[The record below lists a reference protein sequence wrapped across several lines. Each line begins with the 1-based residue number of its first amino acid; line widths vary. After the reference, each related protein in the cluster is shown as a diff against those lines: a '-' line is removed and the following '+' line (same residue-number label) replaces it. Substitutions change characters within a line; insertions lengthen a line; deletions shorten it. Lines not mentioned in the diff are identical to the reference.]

1 MFSYDPTGV
10 QLMRPGVP
18 ALAFRYVP
26 GVGFQLLPAVKPLE
40 VSYRE
45 GARPSVAAFTY
56 VSGNTS
62 ADSYPIWIE
71 HVLPM
76 ATIDNPFL
84 VYPDDRIVIAT
95 MGPDGLRFLFDG
107 YAQIPEV
114 SWSDRRQDITFQA
127 QGVEVRA
134 WDDQMAGFPLRN
146 SGNYANAGATNTRYV
161 EDKIIFN
168 PVVDR
173 ETRGNML
180 IPGQGYDATN
190 ADSGRLYLP
199 WAEPLINK
207 DITYTGDDGKQV
219 TKSWRQPWTL
229 AEAVNTIIAYY
240 NKRRDIIAT
249 PNRDYLLNELVVITP
264 ASGDYFDPAD
274 PSTYTKRDIILPETD
289 VTDRAWPDAIEMI
302 CKRNGIM
309 MCFRLATYQGLPKTY
324 LDIYRL
330 DKPDRSNYKDI
341 YLQPAGTDLDPTVNN
356 VSQGRLATDTSGI
369 INQVIVR
376 TAPIRYESGLI
387 LAPLFQIDLVNDF
400 NNKDKYSVTNEKED
414 VSLRPYRWF
423 GIDECGEG
431 HSEPS
436 FGFRTGGLQTFD
448 NWNWVTKAFDLTPIL
463 GLDLDDNPNYAERRR
478 PTLQELWSKDKDG
491 EYYKFRLYVS
501 VDYSGPVPAVW
512 DGKSGIWYRVYGGF
526 RPLGDRLGIRVTQQK
541 PDEWNKGKA
550 DKGVTYP
557 QQISGGTVKL
567 ITWMSNPDVTHRL
580 SFTLM
585 LVCAFDGDHPLPILA
600 GKRDT
605 SSTIFEIT
613 RVIDLADKLRPGIIH
628 PSSLFHPDHGQAD
641 AEPLDAGNTEDEA
654 YGYALNKRE
663 THQYGTVAGDINI
676 RRITF
681 AYQIGDRIRQIAG
694 RNASLRIN
702 RGGDLEADIYPRVV
716 GITYKV
722 QNTNETQLVL
732 SDQRADSTD

>member
-1 MFSYDPTGV
+1 MFMYDPTGV
-10 QLMRPGVP
+10 PLMRPGVP

-26 GVGFQLLPAVKPLE
+26 DVGFQLLPAVKPLE

-76 ATIDNPFL
+76 ATIGNPFL

-95 MGPDGLRFLFDG
+95 VGSDGLRFLFDG

-134 WDDQMAGFPLRN
+134 WDNQMTGYPMRN
-146 SGNYANAGATNTRYV
+146 AGNYANAGATNTRFV
-161 EDKIIFN
+161 EDKIIIN
-168 PVVDR
+168 PVIER
-173 ETRGNML
+173 EARGNML
-180 IPGQGYDATN
+180 IPGHGYDAENPDT
-190 ADSGRLYLP
+190 GREFLP
-199 WAEPLINK
+199 WVDPLVNQ
-207 DITYTGDDGKQV
+207 DITYTGEDGQEVK
-219 TKSWRQPWTL
+219 KSWRQLWTL
-229 AEAVNTIIAYY
+229 AEAVNTILAYY
-240 NKRRDIIAT
+240 NNSRDIIAV
-249 PNRDYLLNELVVITP
+249 PNRDYILNELVVITP
-264 ASGDYFDPAD
+264 KSGDFYDPED
-274 PSTYTKRDIILPETD
+274 SSTYTARDIILPETD
-289 VTDRAWPDAIEMI
+289 LTDMSWPAAIEQI

-309 MCFRLATYQGLPKTY
+309 ICFRLATSGGLPKTY

-330 DKPDRSNYKDI
+330 NKPDRSNFKDI
-341 YLQPAGTDLDPTVNN
+341 YLQPSGSDLDPAINN

-369 INQVIVR
+369 INQVVVR
-376 TAPIRYESGLI
+376 TAPVRYEAGLI
-387 LAPLFQIDLVNDF
+387 LAPLFKIDLVNDF
-400 NNKDKYSVTNEKED
+400 GNKDKFSTTKED
-414 VSLRPYRWF
+414 ADVSTRIYRWF
-423 GIDECGEG
+423 GVDECGEG

-448 NWNWVTKAFDLTPIL
+448 NWNWSTTAFDLSPIL
-463 GLDLDDNPNYAERRR
+463 GLDLDGNPNYAERRR
-478 PTLQELWSKDKDG
+478 PTLKELWSKDKDG
-491 EYYKFRLYVS
+491 EYKKFELYVS
-501 VDYSGPVPAVW
+501 VDYSGQVPAVW

-526 RPLGDRLGIRVTQQK
+526 KPLDDRLGIRVTQQK

-557 QQISGGTVKL
+557 TQISGGTIKT
-567 ITWMSNPDVTHRL
+567 ISWMSNPDVTQRL

-585 LVCAFDGDHPLPILA
+585 LVCAFDGDHPLPVLA

-605 SSTIFEIT
+605 SSTVFEIT
-613 RVIDLADKLRPGIIH
+613 RVVDMADKLRPGIIH
-628 PSSLFHPDHGQAD
+628 PSSRFHPDLGQD
-641 AEPLDAGNTEDEA
+641 TAEPIEAGNTEDDA

-663 THQYGTVAGDINI
+663 VHQYGVVAGDIII
-676 RRITF
+676 RRITY

-702 RGGDLEADIYPRVV
+702 RGGELEGDIYPRIV

-722 QNTNETQLVL
+722 QNINETQLVL